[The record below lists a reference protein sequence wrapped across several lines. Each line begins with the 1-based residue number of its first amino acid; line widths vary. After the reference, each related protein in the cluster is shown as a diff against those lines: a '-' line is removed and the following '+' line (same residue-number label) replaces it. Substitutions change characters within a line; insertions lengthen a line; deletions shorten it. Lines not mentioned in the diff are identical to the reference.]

1 MKKFITIALAAT
13 GTFLLSG
20 MDLPLYPAAKK
31 NTPVIQAAF
40 ENNGDFY
47 RLAFK
52 LAPGTGNDFS
62 INSVYVFTDNDRN
75 TGRKGIGNEYF
86 LDVKK
91 AMVST
96 YNADGKGKLHRKAL
110 STVRSGQW
118 YFLKFSSGLNP
129 ENPLKDFEIVFNVN
143 NKSDRVIFRGD
154 SPAKDDV
161 PADKQ

>member
-20 MDLPLYPAAKK
+20 MELPLYPAAKK

-40 ENNGDFY
+40 ENNGNFY

-86 LDVKK
+86 LDVKMEHLYYCCVLK
-91 AMVST
+91 YILHQIFHEYVKSFYLESYIIALKLK
-96 YNADGKGKLHRKAL
+96 YN
-110 STVRSGQW
+110 
-118 YFLKFSSGLNP
+118 
-129 ENPLKDFEIVFNVN
+129 
-143 NKSDRVIFRGD
+143 
-154 SPAKDDV
+154 
-161 PADKQ
+161 